1 VDVTSTITTVIVLV
15 LFFWVTYNLP
25 SVVVGLKE
33 LGAVKRRR
41 ERKSDHI
48 DTPDPATTFQPK
60 VSIIVPLKNE
70 GNVIERLLKTL
81 TKLSYRNKEII
92 LMEDGSTDKSPEICR
107 QWEEKHPTLIRYYHN
122 DKSGGKPVAINSAA
136 RKATGE
142 IIALYDAD
150 TIVET
155 DILEKIVPYFKDPNV
170 VVVQGELKTLNP
182 DENVITR
189 LAVINDFIVNVQQ
202 LGRDKLNLFVPLLGT
217 NQYIR
222 KSVLEQIGYWD
233 SDALSEDTE
242 ISLQLARRGYK
253 VKYVAVSAMVEAPAK
268 LKVFIGQRMKWLRGY
283 TQAAMKHIGFVK
295 DPNWRTLDAQI
306 MLLFPLMLILGLVGY
321 VMALYGALNSG
332 MAPSYVPS
340 IVQILGLVML
350 AVNLLTS
357 ATVLVENPRN
367 AIYIP
372 LLYVDWILLA
382 SVSFYVHLRALLGRP
397 QSWTKTPKSGH
408 VTVSVSGEASQKG

>member
-1 VDVTSTITTVIVLV
+1 VDVASTITTAIVLI

-25 SVVVGLKE
+25 SVIVGLKE
-33 LGAVKRRR
+33 LGATKKRRD
-41 ERKSDHI
+41 KTSVHYNAN
-48 DTPDPATTFQPK
+48 DPADNFQPK
-60 VSIIVPLKNE
+60 VSIIIPLKNE

-81 TKLSYRNKEII
+81 TNLSYKNKEII
-92 LMEDGSTDKSPEICR
+92 LMEDGSTDRSPQICR
-107 QWEEKHPTLIRYYHN
+107 QWEEEHPTLIKYYHN
-122 DKSGGKPVAINSAA
+122 DKSSGKPVAINSAA
-136 RKATGE
+136 KRATGE

-150 TIVET
+150 TIVEPH
-155 DILEKIVPYFKDPNV
+155 ILEKIVPYFKDPNV
-170 VVVQGELKTLNP
+170 VAVQGELKTLNP
-182 DENVITR
+182 DENVMTR

-202 LGRDKLNLFVPLLGT
+202 LGRDKLNLFVPMLGT

-222 KSVLEQIGYWD
+222 KNVLERIGYWD

-242 ISLQLARRGYK
+242 ISLRLARKGYK
-253 VKYVAVSAMVEAPAK
+253 VKYVAVNAMVEAPAK
-268 LKVFIGQRMKWLRGY
+268 LKIFIEQRMKWLRGY
-283 TQAAMKHIGFVK
+283 TQAAMKHLSFVK
-295 DPNWRTLDAQI
+295 DPNWKILDAQI
-306 MLLFPLMLILGLVGY
+306 MLLFPLMLILGLIGY

-340 IVQILGLVML
+340 IVQILGLIML

-357 ATVLVENPRN
+357 ATLVVENPRN
-367 AIYIP
+367 VIYIP

-397 QSWTKTPKSGH
+397 QSWTRTPKSGH